1 MLRYVVPLAL
11 LLLAWL
17 LLRDGVL
24 TSTAPGP
31 DHPRGEPTLGAR
43 LEDAGDLVLHGSAG
57 PPPPPRR
64 EPARGP
70 GAD

>member
-11 LLLAWL
+11 ILLAWL

-31 DHPRGEPTLGAR
+31 DHRRTEPTLGAR
-43 LEDAGDLVLHGSAG
+43 LEDAGDLVLHGAAG
-57 PPPPPRR
+57 PPPPARR
-64 EPARGP
+64 EPPPGP
-70 GAD
+70 AGD